1 VAWIQD
7 FISAGVVAMAVRG
20 HEKPAALLQTG
31 LGIWLLGPERTEAC
45 KFRPLER
52 ANYLFGE
59 NFSAA
64 DPYLFMLA
72 RGALELE
79 LPLARC
85 FRDYVDRIE
94 ARPSLREAER
104 RESA

>member
-72 RGALELE
+72 RGALG
-79 LPLARC
+79 
-85 FRDYVDRIE
+85 
-94 ARPSLREAER
+94 
-104 RESA
+104 SALINGVCQSA